1 MEVLSALE
9 RKIETLIALI
19 KQQKEE
25 NSRLRAEN
33 QDLTDKVS
41 QLQGSLLK
49 EAKQVEKELTV
60 EREATRRAVDDL
72 IKSIDELVQTGG

>member
-9 RKIETLIALI
+9 RKIETLIACI

-33 QDLTDKVS
+33 QDLNDKVS

-60 EREATRRAVDDL
+60 ERETTRRAVDDL
-72 IKSIDELVQTGG
+72 IKSIDELMQSGG

>member
-33 QDLTDKVS
+33 QDLIDKVS

-60 EREATRRAVDDL
+60 ERETTRRAVDDL
-72 IKSIDELVQTGG
+72 IKSIDDLMQSGG

>member
-9 RKIETLIALI
+9 KKIETLIVLI

-33 QDLTDKVS
+33 QDLSDKVS

-60 EREATRRAVDDL
+60 ERETTRRAVDDL
-72 IKSIDELVQTGG
+72 LKSIDELMQSGG